1 MCFPQHV
8 VTVELDT
15 SCKGCK
21 GLLLISSVFIV
32 TKIQK
37 RPNKL
42 HHSFSEEY
50 FPDGT
55 VQIFFAKSSEET
67 SPISIVKS
75 LTGAET
81 LGDFFPVLSIVVSWI
96 SSLKAWRWCVQ
107 PGGSVAVVG
116 WRLHAGGGQAANKSF
131 PSESSAVDAQ

>member
-15 SCKGCK
+15 SCK

-81 LGDFFPVLSIVVSWI
+81 LGDFFLCYLLLS
-96 SSLKAWRWCVQ
+96 
-107 PGGSVAVVG
+107 
-116 WRLHAGGGQAANKSF
+116 AGF
-131 PSESSAVDAQ
+131 PP

>member
-15 SCKGCK
+15 SSKGF
-21 GLLLISSVFIV
+21 LLISSVFIV

-67 SPISIVKS
+67 SPTSIVKS

-81 LGDFFPVLSIVVSWI
+81 LGDFFCAIYCCQLDFLPESMEMVCAARGVSGSGGMEAACWWRTSCQQII
-96 SSLKAWRWCVQ
+96 SK
-107 PGGSVAVVG
+107 
-116 WRLHAGGGQAANKSF
+116 
-131 PSESSAVDAQ
+131 